1 MNFIDTH
8 VHLNDKKFTDI
19 EQVIER
25 AIENNVTH
33 MINIG
38 SDLESSRKAIE
49 QSVSYDMLYS
59 AVGFHPHGAKNVKN
73 EDYDELIGW
82 LDNKK
87 VLAIGEIGL
96 DYHYDFSPRD
106 TQKEVFIKQ
115 MEIAKMYNY
124 PVVIHNRESHKD
136 VFDILSKFANQVK
149 GILHCYSGSYEMAVE
164 LIDMGYYIS
173 VAGPVTF
180 KNAKRLPEVVKKT
193 SLDRLLI
200 ETDCPYLAPV
210 PYRGKR
216 NEPSYVVEVAKKI
229 AEIKGI
235 SLSDV
240 ARETT
245 KNAQTIF
252 NFEIDQ

>member
-1 MNFIDTH
+1 MRFIDTH

-25 AIENNVTH
+25 AIANKVTH

-38 SDLESSRKAIE
+38 SDLESSKKAIE
-49 QSVSYDMLYS
+49 QSKLHQMLYS
-59 AVGFHPHGAKNVKN
+59 AIGFHPHGAKNVN
-73 EDYDELIGW
+73 IEDYDKLINW
-82 LDNKK
+82 LEEEK
-87 VLAIGEIGL
+87 VLAVGEIGL
-96 DYHYDFSPRD
+96 DYHYDFSPKD
-106 TQKEVFIKQ
+106 IQKEVFIKQ
-115 MEIAKMYNY
+115 MEIAQMYNY

-136 VFDILSKFANQVK
+136 VFDILSTFSNKVK
-149 GILHCYSGSYEMAVE
+149 GILHCYSGSYEMAVK

-180 KNAKRLPEVVKKT
+180 KNAKRLPEVVKKI

-216 NEPSYVVEVAKKI
+216 NEPSYVLEVAKKI

-235 SLSDV
+235 SLAEV

-245 KNAQTIF
+245 KNAQRIF
-252 NFEIDQ
+252 NFEVG